1 MALLDNKEEIFF
13 KKIELDSYILT
24 GEIDDL
30 ELIDKLIQGVKE
42 GVKTSKVSKKT
53 NVTGEHTE
61 FDHFLSNPNFHK
73 FLKIIQPSIY
83 KIYQNNFILKDVW
96 GNIYSKKDHFAHSHL
111 HNDSAFCG
119 ILYCTDGPGPGTYFS
134 QYDLTISEKKGKFV
148 LFEPKLLHEVKPY
161 DYKSERITIAW
172 NFSSIKNW
180 GNYDNVYFIKN
191 NKEIV
196 L

>member
-1 MALLDNKEEIFF
+1 MALLDNKEEFF
-13 KKIELDSYILT
+13 SKKIELDSYILT
-24 GEIDDL
+24 GEINDFD
-30 ELIDKLIQGVKE
+30 LIDKLIQGVKE
-42 GVKTSKVSKKT
+42 GVKISEVSGKT

-61 FDHFLSNPNFHK
+61 FNHFLPNPYFHK

-83 KIYQNNFILKDVW
+83 KIYQNNFIIKDVW
-96 GNIYSKKDHFAHSHL
+96 GNIYSKNTHQALPHIHD
-111 HNDSAFCG
+111 DSAFCG

-134 QYDLTISEKKGKFV
+134 QYDLTIDEKKGKFV
-148 LFEPKLLHEVKPY
+148 LFDPKLLHEVKPY

-172 NFSSIKNW
+172 NFSAMKTW
-180 GNYDNVYFIKN
+180 GKYDNFYIINK